1 MPARDLIPCRSC
13 GKLGGTVY
21 CGECAKDLRCPHDEK
36 AGERDQCDRDGDLAG
51 DAMRERIAVI
61 WRD

>member
-1 MPARDLIPCRSC
+1 MPDYDLIPCRGC
-13 GKLGGTVY
+13 GKLVGTVY
-21 CGECAKDLRCPHDEK
+21 CGECAKGLRCPHGEK
-36 AGERDQCDRDGDLAG
+36 VGECDQCDRDGDLAN